1 MNEEDRVSII
11 CSYYVEFQ
19 VSSVNYKTTFA
30 SGQVNDVKEYM
41 QFVYPELNKLNY
53 EGISGIPAKVFSC
66 IRTTLEHEY
75 EYCYYLRYTT
85 TTPKVIII
93 VTKEYNTFF
102 LDLLR
107 AMLNTK
113 EFLNPPLILQRCMT
127 LTNRELKKSFITL
140 GNFQITNK
148 QPNYIIETIKAFG
161 VNTFVDIV
169 FKMLLEERFIFHSCT
184 PETIHP
190 TIQAFLNVLQPFVWQ
205 HILIPILPLFL
216 SSYLSSILP
225 CIIGCT
231 RGTYANFMME
241 FGEDDDVHVIDIDK
255 HQEVSRCIRE
265 NYLVNMP
272 MGIFMAR
279 LDFIIANEQEFNDE
293 DVVKLFK
300 QLYKLMLERHS
311 HFFKKN
317 ESKFEF
323 AQEMF
328 LSSTSSFKEFL
339 KHFSQSQMFFQFIE
353 EETNKLNHNLPIS
366 PIINET
372 CTVRYRKLQD
382 ISSIQRRC
390 GRCLEEI
397 VKEDPVFQYQDNSVH
412 HRQCARCIICNKFSD
427 RKKCLLCGGINEP
440 ITKQDI
446 SLAYKHALQKQYDK
460 QKKIS
465 ESFITN
471 EPIDENDLK
480 YEFVETFQRSMKN
493 SIKKL
498 LVLSP
503 NERTKEQKK
512 VTSTPQETPKHG
524 EVLNCS
530 TDSFTYISNEQL
542 KPQPSPPQSS
552 SVARTPHN
560 YHPLPPTP
568 PKQQNYPIPP
578 PQDEIVFSKPPALP
592 PRRSA
597 STTQALP
604 TVPTRTYPTNN
615 NNKQLEQ
622 QTKRTSG
629 HTNSSPNLTST
640 RITEKTESINK
651 RPLPPVPNKRTNF
664 KINSN

>member
-1 MNEEDRVSII
+1 
-11 CSYYVEFQ
+11 
-19 VSSVNYKTTFA
+19 
-30 SGQVNDVKEYM
+30 M
-41 QFVYPELNKLNY
+41 QFVYPELNNLNY

-66 IRTTLEHEY
+66 IRTTFEHEY

-85 TTPKVIII
+85 TTPKVVII

-107 AMLNTK
+107 AMLNIK

-127 LTNRELKKSFITL
+127 LTNKELKKSFITL

-148 QPNYIIETIKAFG
+148 QPNYVIETIKAFG

-190 TIQAFLNVLQPFVWQ
+190 TIQAFLNVLQPFMWQ

-272 MGIFMAR
+272 MGIFMAK
-279 LDFIIANEQEFNDE
+279 LDFIIANEQNFNDE
-293 DVVKLFK
+293 DVIKLFK

-328 LSSTSSFKEFL
+328 ISSTSSFKDFL

-353 EETNKLNHNLPIS
+353 EETNRLNFNIPIS
-366 PIINET
+366 PIINEIF
-372 CTVRYRKLQD
+372 TVNYKKLQD

-446 SLAYKHALQKQYDK
+446 TQ
-460 QKKIS
+460 
-465 ESFITN
+465 
-471 EPIDENDLK
+471 
-480 YEFVETFQRSMKN
+480 
-493 SIKKL
+493 
-498 LVLSP
+498 
-503 NERTKEQKK
+503 
-512 VTSTPQETPKHG
+512 
-524 EVLNCS
+524 
-530 TDSFTYISNEQL
+530 
-542 KPQPSPPQSS
+542 
-552 SVARTPHN
+552 TPHN
-560 YHPLPPTP
+560 YHALPPTP
-568 PKQQNYPIPP
+568 PKQQNYPTPP
-578 PQDEIVFSKPPALP
+578 PQDEIIFCKPPALP
-592 PRRSA
+592 PRRSV
-597 STTQALP
+597 STTQAIP
-604 TVPTRTYPTNN
+604 TVPSRTYPTKNN
-615 NNKQLEQ
+615 SKQLEQ
-622 QTKRTSG
+622 QTKITSG
-629 HTNSSPNLTST
+629 RANLSSSLTSPRT
-640 RITEKTESINK
+640 IERTEPTNK

-664 KINSN
+664 KINYY